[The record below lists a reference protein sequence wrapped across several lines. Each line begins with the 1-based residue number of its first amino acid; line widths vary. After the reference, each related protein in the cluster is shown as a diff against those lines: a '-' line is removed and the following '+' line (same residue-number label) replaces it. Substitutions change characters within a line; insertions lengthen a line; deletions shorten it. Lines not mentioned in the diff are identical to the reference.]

1 MHKQFLK
8 KFFNLIIPPL
18 EEQRQRRE
26 WELSKMASQK
36 PMLETVS
43 SLQERGWKARAHTC
57 RQVWLWASW
66 QFSVMF
72 FLHLTFWLLMW
83 KPPFSP
89 STETTVTHPCWA
101 IPYVGDSGGQWL
113 SQAISAC
120 LESVWAVS
128 GWRGVSAPSVLGSQS
143 ICWATRV
150 YLCQVVF
157 AGWQDLPGWRLY
169 GQVRWQAADG

>member
-1 MHKQFLK
+1 MGAQQNGLSEA
-8 KFFNLIIPPL
+8 NARDG
-18 EEQRQRRE
+18 EQSPGRWME
-26 WELSKMASQK
+26 
-36 PMLETVS
+36 
-43 SLQERGWKARAHTC
+43 GTC
-57 RQVWLWASW
+57 PYLYRQVWLWASW

-72 FLHLTFWLLMW
+72 FLHLTLWLLMW
-83 KPPFSP
+83 KPPFPP

-101 IPYVGDSGGQWL
+101 TPYVGESGGQWL

-120 LESVWAVS
+120 LESIWAVS
-128 GWRGVSAPSVLGSQS
+128 GWRDVSAPSVLGSQS